1 MDYIILAQTLIPAI
15 VITIAAK
22 FIISSQDKQ
31 MDALLSLVNHQEEDI
46 ASLKASID
54 NYEDMLVDIN
64 STNHPKHTRSF
75 DEVQS
80 EYDYQSDEDFTTSV
94 W

>member
-54 NYEDMLVDIN
+54 KEMEKQLAKAEY
-64 STNHPKHTRSF
+64 
-75 DEVQS
+75 
-80 EYDYQSDEDFTTSV
+80 EYDNLDDDDSDY
-94 W
+94 

>member
-80 EYDYQSDEDFTTSV
+80 DEDFTTSV